1 MCSQTRTLNSFMK
14 SAGIYIHIP
23 FCAVKCIYCDFY
35 SITERENSIPRFIN
49 AIVKEIKTCTVDVS
63 NWKLETI
70 FIGGGT
76 PSLLNGRNIE
86 SILNALER
94 KYKLAQIKEW
104 TMEANPGEAPL
115 ERLKDFR
122 SLGINRLSMG
132 VQSLEPD
139 LLKFL
144 TRIHSANQVFETY
157 EHARNA
163 GFENINCDLI
173 YSMPGQSWEIW
184 ERDLLRVLDLK
195 PEHISAYTLT
205 LEKGTELY
213 QFVKKGQVTMPD
225 EEQTGEWFLN
235 THAILNSHGY
245 SAYEISNFARPGM
258 ECRHNLH
265 YWRIHPYLA
274 FGPSAH
280 GFDGSNRW
288 GNVRSL
294 DQYLTQI
301 ESGNTLISMK
311 ESLTQKNLTNELI
324 GFGLRMNEGIDLA
337 QIPERYLNQF
347 NTNLESAR
355 QKWSDVLILRDSSV
369 SLTEKGMVYA
379 DAVGVDLML

>member
-1 MCSQTRTLNSFMK
+1 MK

-35 SITERENSIPRFIN
+35 SITDRENSIPRFIN
-49 AIVKEIKTCTVDVS
+49 AIVKEIETCTVDVS

-94 KYKLAQIKEW
+94 KYNLAQKKEW

-195 PEHISAYTLT
+195 PDHISAYTLT

-213 QFVKKGQVTMPD
+213 QFVKKGQVTMP
-225 EEQTGEWFLN
+225 EEDQTGGWFLK
-235 THAILNSHGY
+235 THGILNSHGY
-245 SAYEISNFARPGM
+245 SAYEISNFAKPGM

-265 YWRIHPYLA
+265 YWRIHPFLA

-280 GFDGSNRW
+280 GFNGSNRW

-301 ESGNTLISMK
+301 ESGNTPISMK

-347 NTNLESAR
+347 ITNLESAR
-355 QKWSDVLILRDSSV
+355 EKWSDVLILRDSSV
-369 SLTEKGMVYA
+369 SLTKKGMVYT

>member
-1 MCSQTRTLNSFMK
+1 MK

-35 SITERENSIPRFIN
+35 SITDRENSIPRFIN
-49 AIVKEIKTCTVDVS
+49 AIVKEIETCTVDVS

-94 KYKLAQIKEW
+94 KYNLAQKKEW

-213 QFVKKGQVTMPD
+213 QFVKKGQVTMP
-225 EEQTGEWFLN
+225 EEDQTGGWFLK
-235 THAILNSHGY
+235 THGILNSHGY

>member
-1 MCSQTRTLNSFMK
+1 MK

-35 SITERENSIPRFIN
+35 SITDRENSIPRFIN
-49 AIVKEIKTCTVDVS
+49 AIVKEIETCTVDVS

-94 KYKLAQIKEW
+94 KYDLAQIKEW

-195 PEHISAYTLT
+195 PDHISAYTLT

-213 QFVKKGQVTMPD
+213 QFVKKGQVTMP
-225 EEQTGEWFLN
+225 EEDQTGGWFLK
-235 THAILNSHGY
+235 THGILNSHGY
-245 SAYEISNFARPGM
+245 SAYEISNFAKPGM

-265 YWRIHPYLA
+265 YWRIHPFLA

-301 ESGNTLISMK
+301 ESGNTPISMK

-369 SLTEKGMVYA
+369 SLTKKGMVYT

>member
-1 MCSQTRTLNSFMK
+1 ME

-23 FCAVKCIYCDFY
+23 FCSVKCIYCDFY
-35 SITERENSIPRFIN
+35 SIADRENSIPRFIN
-49 AIVKEIKTCTVDVS
+49 TIVKEIETCSVDVS

-76 PSLLNGRNIE
+76 PSLLIGSYIE
-86 SILNALER
+86 SIIKALER
-94 KYKLAQIKEW
+94 KYDLTKIKEF
-104 TMEANPGEAPL
+104 TIEANPGEAPL
-115 ERLKDFR
+115 ERLKDYR

-144 TRIHSANQVFETY
+144 TRIHSANQVFKTY
-157 EHARNA
+157 ENARTA

-184 ERDLLRVLDLK
+184 ERDLFQVLDLK

-213 QFVKKGQVTMPD
+213 QFVKKGEVAMPD
-225 EEQTGEWFLN
+225 EGQTGEWFLN
-235 THAILNSHGY
+235 TLGILNSHGY
-245 SAYEISNFARPGM
+245 PAYEISNFARPGM

-280 GFDGSNRW
+280 GFDGRNRW

-301 ESGNTLISMK
+301 ESGNTPISMK
-311 ESLTQKNLTNELI
+311 DSLIQKNLTNELI
-324 GFGLRMNEGIDLA
+324 GFGLRLNEGIDLA

-355 QKWSDVLILRDSSV
+355 EKWSDVLIICDSSV
-369 SLTEKGMVYA
+369 SLTKKGMVYT
-379 DAVGVDLML
+379 DAVAVDLML